1 MAKFVKLENG
11 NYINV
16 DHIITISGDY
26 AYTMG
31 FDNDWQAHAERVT
44 KKDVEKILK
53 ASEKSAIYERRPI
66 LNESIDR
73 TF

>member
-1 MAKFVKLENG
+1 MAKFVKLENE

-26 AYTMG
+26 AYTTG

-44 KKDVEKILK
+44 KKDVDNIMK
-53 ASEKSAIYERRPI
+53 ASE
-66 LNESIDR
+66 
-73 TF
+73 

>member
-1 MAKFVKLENG
+1 MTKFVKLENE

-26 AYTMG
+26 AYTTG

-53 ASEKSAIYERRPI
+53 TTEEH
-66 LNESIDR
+66 
-73 TF
+73 

>member
-26 AYTMG
+26 AYTTG

-44 KKDVEKILK
+44 KTDVDNILK
-53 ASEKSAIYERRPI
+53 ASEE
-66 LNESIDR
+66 
-73 TF
+73 

>member
-1 MAKFVKLENG
+1 MTKFVKLDSGEYSN
-11 NYINV
+11 I
-16 DHIITISGDY
+16 DMIITISDGY

-53 ASEKSAIYERRPI
+53 AGEER
-66 LNESIDR
+66 
-73 TF
+73 